1 MNVDIDRTYEP
12 RMQKSRETT
21 KKEKW
26 QSKLPHCQTCAYKFT
41 YHMFDSQNKMQEHTK
56 TTKKFAIRI
65 YVCSFLRNEV
75 TDDPLPS
82 HIATILSLCLRAS
95 HRQVKQKQTKK

>member
-1 MNVDIDRTYEP
+1 
-12 RMQKSRETT
+12 
-21 KKEKW
+21 
-26 QSKLPHCQTCAYKFT
+26 
-41 YHMFDSQNKMQEHTK
+41 MFDSQNKMQEHTK